1 MLLFDRYI
9 HNTLYTALFA
19 TAANAFVPSSQQQ
32 RQALSLHVTTTIRDE
47 VDSIGNNVAVKEL
60 LVQIESSGLLTKV
73 AESGLLSKAQD
84 SGLSLTKLEPLL
96 ALAAENEDV
105 LIIAEAATPEILP
118 LLPTVIGLA
127 PPALPLLAQAIAI
140 PPAALSAV
148 GFASLAAA
156 AAAIIIIPDTS
167 LLNVAGQT
175 FAAGALGG
183 LGIASIGGGVV
194 LGKILD

>member
-1 MLLFDRYI
+1 M
-9 HNTLYTALFA
+9 
-19 TAANAFVPSSQQQ
+19 
-32 RQALSLHVTTTIRDE
+32 
-47 VDSIGNNVAVKEL
+47 G
-60 LVQIESSGLLTKV
+60 VQIESSGLLTKV

-140 PPAALSAV
+140 PPVALSAV
-148 GFASLAAA
+148 GFASVA